1 MDIFYQKTTCSS
13 SLLQP
18 SQKAFAGPSGPHVIG
33 VVRLILT
40 GIVALLLVLL
50 VVALE
55 GCTVGPK
62 YVKPTVPTTAT
73 FKEEAPGSFN
83 ESDQWQPAQPG
94 DQTSRGKWW
103 EFFGDP
109 ELNKLEEQIAGS
121 NQTLKVAEARFR
133 EARAVIR
140 FNRASQ
146 FPTISTAPSAS
157 YVKNSDYSSNFSSKI
172 QQSSK
177 GDFVL
182 PFDLSYELDL
192 WGRVRRSVA
201 AAREEAQATA
211 ADYETAKLSLEA
223 ELAMDYFE
231 LRSADAQKQLLDDT
245 VKAYTDNLQLTL
257 NRFKGGVAP
266 KADVAQA
273 QTQLDTTR
281 VQDTDVTVQRAQ
293 FEHAIAI
300 LIGKPPAEFALAT
313 APFNYRPPGT
323 PIGLPSELLQRRPD
337 IAAAER
343 RVAEANQQIGIAR
356 AAYFPTVTLGGTAGF
371 AGSQGSNWFGWPSG
385 FWAVGPALA
394 HTLFDAG
401 RRRATSESA
410 RANYDAAVA
419 TYRQTSLTAFQ
430 EVEDNVAALR
440 ILENETQ
447 QQQQAVASSQESLQL
462 FTNRYKGGV
471 DTYLQVI
478 TAQTI
483 ELANERN
490 AIDIQRRRLD
500 ASVLLIKA
508 LGGGWNVSNLPTFGA
523 SSVRDY

>member
-1 MDIFYQKTTCSS
+1 MNYVLAIARFMRTS
-13 SLLQP
+13 
-18 SQKAFAGPSGPHVIG
+18 
-33 VVRLILT
+33 
-40 GIVALLLVLL
+40 IVALILVLL
-50 VVALE
+50 LA

-62 YVKPTVPTTAT
+62 YMKPTAPTTPTYKEQAPSS
-73 FKEEAPGSFN
+73 FK
-83 ESDQWQPAQPG
+83 ESDQWQPAHPG
-94 DQTSRGKWW
+94 DQTSRGNWW
-103 EFFGDP
+103 EIFGDP
-109 ELNKLEEQIAGS
+109 ELNKLEEQIASS
-121 NQTLKVAEARFR
+121 NENLKVAEARFR
-133 EARAVIR
+133 EARAAIR
-140 FNRASQ
+140 FNRSAQ
-146 FPTISTAPSAS
+146 FPTISTSPSAS
-157 YVKNSDYSSNFSSKI
+157 YTKSSDFSPSFPSKI

-211 ADYETAKLSLEA
+211 ADYATAKLSLEA

-245 VKAYTDNLQLTL
+245 VNAYTENVQLTL
-257 NRFKGGVAP
+257 RRFKGGVAP
-266 KADVAQA
+266 RADVAQA

-300 LIGKPPAEFALAT
+300 LIGKPPAEFGLAT
-313 APFNYRPPGT
+313 APLNYQPPGI
-323 PIGLPSELLQRRPD
+323 PIGVPSELLQRRPD

-371 AGSQGSNWFGWPSG
+371 AGTQGSNWFSWPSG

-394 HTLFDAG
+394 QTLFDAG
-401 RRRATSESA
+401 LRRATSEST
-410 RANYDAAVA
+410 RANYDATVA

-490 AIDIQRRRLD
+490 AIDILRRRLD
-500 ASVLLIKA
+500 ASVLLVKA

-523 SSVRDY
+523 SSVRD

>member
-1 MDIFYQKTTCSS
+1 MRYVF
-13 SLLQP
+13 
-18 SQKAFAGPSGPHVIG
+18 GPTRS
-33 VVRLILT
+33 ILT
-40 GIVALLLVLL
+40 GIVALPLLL
-50 VVALE
+50 A
-55 GCTVGPK
+55 GCTVGPR
-62 YVKPTVPTTAT
+62 YLKPAVPTTLSY
-73 FKEEAPGSFN
+73 KEEAPDSFQQLN
-83 ESDQWQPAQPG
+83 QWRPARPADQA
-94 DQTSRGKWW
+94 SRGNWW
-103 EFFGDP
+103 EVFGDP
-109 ELNKLEEQIAGS
+109 GLNKLEEQVARS
-121 NQTLKVAEARFR
+121 NQNLKVAEARFR
-133 EARAVIR
+133 EARAAIR

-146 FPTISTAPSAS
+146 FPTISAAPSAS
-157 YVKNSDYSSNFSSKI
+157 YVKSSDFSPSFPSKI
-172 QQSSK
+172 QEASK

-201 AAREEAQATA
+201 AAREEAQASA

-223 ELAMDYFE
+223 ELALDYFE
-231 LRSADAQKQLLDDT
+231 LRSADAQEQLLDDT
-245 VKAYTDNLQLTL
+245 VKAYTDNVQLTL
-257 NRFKGGVAP
+257 NRFNRGVAP
-266 KADVAQA
+266 KADLAQA

-300 LIGKPPAEFALAT
+300 LIGKPPAEFDLPA
-313 APFNYRPPGT
+313 APLTYQPPST
-323 PIGLPSELLQRRPD
+323 PIGLPSQLLQRRPD

-356 AAYFPTVTLGGTAGF
+356 AAYFPTVNLDGTVGF
-371 AGSQGSNWFGWPSG
+371 AGSQGSNWFSWPSG

-394 HTLFDAG
+394 ETLFDAG

-410 RANYDAAVA
+410 RANYDATVA

-430 EVEDNVAALR
+430 EVEDNLAALR
-440 ILENETQ
+440 ILEHETQ

-508 LGGGWNVSNLPTFGA
+508 LGGGWDVSNLPQF
-523 SSVRDY
+523 